1 MMDFERLRLEVVDGL
16 ARLTFCCAERGNPI
30 DGRFCD
36 EMAEAV
42 IRLSEETG
50 VRCVLIRAEG
60 KAFGYGGDIASFI
73 GNLDELPRNI
83 KRWTMTLHSA
93 VSRLQRIDAPV
104 VASVQGVCA
113 GGMVGLAAGAD
124 LLIASE
130 DAKFVAAY
138 AGIGFANDAG
148 TSVMLSRRMGIA
160 RARRFLL
167 MNETL
172 DAEAALAIGLV
183 DEVHAQDAC
192 AARAEAIALRF
203 ATGPTKAFG
212 EMRRLL
218 TSVEDQPLDAQLELE
233 AQALARCAGSADA
246 REAII
251 AFSERRKPIF
261 RGY

>member
-1 MMDFERLRLEVVDGL
+1 MDFERLRLGIVDGL

-30 DGRFCD
+30 NGRFCD
-36 EMAEAV
+36 EMGEAV
-42 IRLSEETG
+42 IRLSDDPA
-50 VRCVLIRAEG
+50 VRCVLMTAEG

-73 GNLDELPRNI
+73 GDLDELPRNI

-93 VSRLQRIDAPV
+93 VSRLQRLDAPLV
-104 VASVQGVCA
+104 VAVQGMCA

-124 LLIASE
+124 VVVASQ
-130 DAKFVAAY
+130 DARFFAAY

-148 TSVMLSRRMGIA
+148 TSVMLTRRMGIA

-167 MNETL
+167 LNETL
-172 DAEAALAIGLV
+172 DADAALTAGLI
-183 DEVHAQDAC
+183 DEVHGSNAY
-192 AARAEAIALRF
+192 AARAEEIALSL
-203 ATGPTKAFG
+203 ASGPTRAFG

-233 AQALARCAGSADA
+233 AQALARCAASADA
-246 REAII
+246 REAIV

-261 RGY
+261 RGC

>member
-1 MMDFERLRLEVVDGL
+1 MMHFERLRLEIVDGL

-30 DGRFCD
+30 DGRFCE

-42 IRLSEETG
+42 IRLSEDPA
-50 VRCVLIRAEG
+50 VRCVLMTAEG

-104 VASVQGVCA
+104 VAAVHGVCA

-124 LLIASE
+124 VVIASP

-148 TSVMLSRRMGIA
+148 TSVMLTRRMGIA

-167 MNETL
+167 LNETL
-172 DAEAALAIGLV
+172 DAGAALAIGLA
-183 DEVHAQDAC
+183 DEIAEAH
-192 AARAEAIALRF
+192 AARAETIAVQL
-203 ATGPTKAFG
+203 AAGPTRAFG
-212 EMRRLL
+212 EIRRLL
-218 TSVEDQPLDAQLELE
+218 ASVEDQPLDAQLELE

-246 REAII
+246 REAIT

-261 RGY
+261 RGC